1 MEKKLDVLFGE
12 NVFNEAVQKR
22 MLPEDVYRELK
33 RVQNGEAELSLKTA
47 DVVADAMKEWALSKG
62 ATHYCHWFQPL
73 TGITA
78 EKHEAFLKRSDRE
91 GRALLGFSGKAL
103 VRGESDASSFPS
115 GGLRATFE
123 ARGYTT
129 WDTTSPVFVREDA
142 SGMTLFIPTA
152 LFSYRGEALD
162 KKTPL
167 LRSVQ
172 ALNDQALRLIRLFGN
187 TTSRRIIPC
196 VGAEQE
202 YFIIDREKYLK
213 REDLMFAGRTLFG
226 AHPPK
231 GQEMGDHYMGTI
243 PERVGRYMSDVNE
256 ELWRL
261 GVPAKTQHNEAAPA
275 QHELAPVFEEAN
287 IATDHNQL
295 IMETLKT
302 VAGRHGLMC
311 LLHEKPFEGVNGSG
325 KHNNWSLMTDDRINL
340 MDPGESPHDNLQ
352 FLLILACM
360 LRAVDRHAGLLM
372 ESAADV
378 GNERRLGGNEAPP
391 FVISV
396 FLGAQLADILEQ
408 YVSNGE
414 ATSSIKGG
422 SISTGVQSVTDFERD
437 ATDRNRTSPFAFT
450 GNKFEFRSVGSKDS
464 IAEPNVVLNTIAA
477 ESFKEAS
484 DRLEKAENFEEAV
497 RALIREYASEHRR
510 IVYNG
515 NNYSSEWL
523 EEAKKRGLKVLR
535 SMVDATGELTAPE
548 TVSMYKSFGI
558 YTEAELESRAEIK
571 YETYA
576 KAMHIEARTMID
588 MAGKQFIPAIIRAL
602 REYSRS
608 VIDVRTAVPSADTSV
623 QEYIVSRASV
633 RMKEAQETLQRLI
646 RETAEAEK
654 KTPGREQAEFYRDR
668 IVPLMDALREPFDEL
683 ELYVDKAMWP
693 VPSYSDLM
701 FEV

>member
-1 MEKKLDVLFGE
+1 
-12 NVFNEAVQKR
+12 
-22 MLPEDVYRELK
+22 
-33 RVQNGEAELSLKTA
+33 
-47 DVVADAMKEWALSKG
+47 
-62 ATHYCHWFQPL
+62 
-73 TGITA
+73 
-78 EKHEAFLKRSDRE
+78 
-91 GRALLGFSGKAL
+91 
-103 VRGESDASSFPS
+103 
-115 GGLRATFE
+115 
-123 ARGYTT
+123 
-129 WDTTSPVFVREDA
+129 
-142 SGMTLFIPTA
+142 
-152 LFSYRGEALD
+152 
-162 KKTPL
+162 
-167 LRSVQ
+167 
-172 ALNDQALRLIRLFGN
+172 
-187 TTSRRIIPC
+187 
-196 VGAEQE
+196 
-202 YFIIDREKYLK
+202 
-213 REDLMFAGRTLFG
+213 
-226 AHPPK
+226 
-231 GQEMGDHYMGTI
+231 
-243 PERVGRYMSDVNE
+243 
-256 ELWRL
+256 L

-340 MDPGESPHDNLQ
+340 MDPGETPHDNLQ

-396 FLGAQLADILEQ
+396 FLGTQLADILEQ
-408 YVSNGE
+408 YVATGE
-414 ATSSIKGG
+414 ATSSIRGG
-422 SISTGVQSVTDFERD
+422 SIATGVQSVADFERD

-477 ESFKEAS
+477 ESFKEAA
-484 DRLEKAENFEEAV
+484 DRLEGAENFEEAV
-497 RALIREYASEHRR
+497 RALIREYAAAHRR

-515 NNYSSEWL
+515 NNYSAEWL
-523 EEAKKRGLKVLR
+523 EEAKARGLKVLG
-535 SMVDATGELTAPE
+535 SMVEATEELVAPE
-548 TVSMYKSFGI
+548 TVAMYKAFGI

-623 QEYIVSRASV
+623 QEYIISRASV

-646 RETAEAEK
+646 RETGEAEK
-654 KTPGREQAEFYRDR
+654 KTPGREQALFYRDR
-668 IVPLMDALREPFDEL
+668 VVPLMDALREPFDEL

-701 FEV
+701 FEI